1 MASEIVLPQWGME
14 MQDGT
19 IVRWLKQEG
28 DTVEEGE
35 PIVEVE
41 TAKLQTELESTAA
54 GVLTRIVAQEGE
66 IVPIRGV
73 LCVIDEPGEQAAS
86 PSAPAHVVGAA
97 TAPASASTSAVAQT
111 VSPERVEGRADRGAQ
126 VVPAARRLARERG
139 LDLGQVNGTGPNG
152 RILLADVEAALQAP
166 AASPV
171 SPDPAATHPEP
182 VEGRDRV
189 PVVPAAR
196 RLARENDV
204 DLATVNGSG
213 PQGRILIEDVEE
225 AIALRQ
231 DQGQQELMPAAPG
244 PPADGVVPLTGI
256 RGAVATRMLQS
267 IQTTAQVTLTTEAI
281 VTDAMQLRRGL
292 SRHHSEEAGGN
303 IGPLPVAVKA
313 AAEALRRHPR
323 MNAIETT
330 GVDGEAQ
337 VQMLPEVNIGLA
349 VALEEG
355 LVTPVIRSAD
365 GKSLAQLAAE
375 NRDLAARTREGRTR
389 PEEISGGTFT
399 ITNLGANEID
409 GFTPI
414 INPPQVG
421 ILGVGRVVE
430 KPVIV
435 NGEVAKGETMYLSLT
450 FDHRVID
457 GAPAAEFLQTVKS
470 LLEDPWWMV
479 G

>member
-28 DTVEEGE
+28 DTVAEGE

-41 TAKLQTELESTAA
+41 TAKLQTELESTAS
-54 GVLTRIVAQEGE
+54 GVLSRIVAQEGE

-73 LCVIDEPGEQAAS
+73 LCVIAEPGEELA
-86 PSAPAHVVGAA
+86 PSAAPV
-97 TAPASASTSAVAQT
+97 APASVASEPATRVAPASNGAG
-111 VSPERVEGRADRGAQ
+111 SPGVQ
-126 VVPAARRLARERG
+126 VVPAARRLARQRG
-139 LDLGQVNGTGPNG
+139 VDLAQVRGSGPSG
-152 RILLADVEAALQAP
+152 RVLLADVEAALQAP
-166 AASPV
+166 AA
-171 SPDPAATHPEP
+171 PAAASPQPAGE
-182 VEGRDRV
+182 RV

-204 DLATVNGSG
+204 DLATVTGSG
-213 PQGRILIEDVEE
+213 PQGRILIEDVEA
-225 AIALRQ
+225 AIAARSAP
-231 DQGQQELMPAAPG
+231 PAPE
-244 PPADGVVPLTGI
+244 PSADGVVPLTGI

-281 VTDAMQLRRGL
+281 VTEAMQLRRGL
-292 SRHHSEEAGGN
+292 SRHHAEEAGGS
-303 IGPLPVAVKA
+303 IGPLPVVVKA
-313 AAEALRRHPR
+313 TAEALKRHPR

-330 GVDGEAQ
+330 RADGTAQ
-337 VQMLPEVNIGLA
+337 VQMLSEINIGLA
-349 VALEEG
+349 VALDEG
-355 LVTPVIRSAD
+355 LVTPVIRGAD

-414 INPPQVG
+414 INPPQAG

-435 NGEVAKGETMYLSLT
+435 NGEIVKGETMYLSLT
-450 FDHRVID
+450 FDHRMID
-457 GAPAAEFLQTVKS
+457 GAPAAAFLQTVKS

>member
-54 GVLTRIVAQEGE
+54 GVLSRIVAQEGQ

-73 LCVIDEPGEQAAS
+73 LCVIAEPGEVLAQPA
-86 PSAPAHVVGAA
+86 APAALASATTGTAA
-97 TAPASASTSAVAQT
+97 QVAPASN
-111 VSPERVEGRADRGAQ
+111 GAGTTGVQ
-126 VVPAARRLARERG
+126 VVPAARRLARDRG
-139 LDLGQVNGTGPNG
+139 VDLSLVRGSGPNG
-152 RILLADVEAALQAP
+152 RIMLADVEAALQATAVAPLAGAP
-166 AASPV
+166 AA
-171 SPDPAATHPEP
+171 
-182 VEGRDRV
+182 EGRV

-196 RLARENDV
+196 RLARESGI
-204 DLATVNGSG
+204 DLAAVTGSG
-213 PQGRILIEDVEE
+213 PQGRILIEDVEA
-225 AIALRQ
+225 AIAAQ
-231 DQGQQELMPAAPG
+231 SAPQPAAAPAQS
-244 PPADGVVPLTGI
+244 ADGVVPLTGI

-267 IQTTAQVTLTTEAI
+267 MQTTAQVTLTTEAN
-281 VTDAMQLRRGL
+281 VTEAMQLRRGL
-292 SRHHSEEAGGN
+292 SRHRAEEAGGS
-303 IGPLPVAVKA
+303 IGPLPVVVKA
-313 AAEALRRHPR
+313 TAEALRRHPR

-330 GVDGEAQ
+330 SANGEAQ
-337 VQMLPEVNIGLA
+337 VQMLSEINIGLA
-349 VALEEG
+349 VALDEG
-355 LVTPVIRSAD
+355 LVTPVIRGAD
-365 GKSLAQLAAE
+365 AKSLAQLAAE

-389 PEEISGGTFT
+389 PEEITGGTFT

-430 KPVIV
+430 KPVV
-435 NGEVAKGETMYLSLT
+435 ANGEIAKGETMYLSLT

-457 GAPAAEFLQTVKS
+457 GAPAAEFLQTVKR

-479 G
+479 A

>member
-28 DTVEEGE
+28 DTVAEGE

-54 GVLTRIVAQEGE
+54 GVLSRIVAQEGQ

-73 LCVIDEPGEQAAS
+73 LCVIAEPGEVLETS
-86 PSAPAHVVGAA
+86 
-97 TAPASASTSAVAQT
+97 TAPAATPSSAATQT
-111 VSPERVEGRADRGAQ
+111 VSPESVDGRSDRGVQ
-126 VVPAARRLARERG
+126 VVPAARRLARDRG
-139 LDLGQVNGTGPNG
+139 LDLAQVAGSGPNG
-152 RILLADVEAALQAP
+152 RILVADVEAALQAP
-166 AASPV
+166 AAPHPV
-171 SPDPAATHPEP
+171 PATDGAA
-182 VEGRDRV
+182 RV

-196 RLARENDV
+196 RLARDNDI
-204 DLATVNGSG
+204 DLATVTGSG
-213 PQGRILIEDVEE
+213 PQGRILIEDVEA

-231 DQGQQELMPAAPG
+231 AQGDRTAPAPAAAAPS
-244 PPADGVVPLTGI
+244 ADGVVPLTGI

-267 IQTTAQVTLTTEAI
+267 IQTTAQVTLTTEAV
-281 VTDAMQLRRGL
+281 VTEAMQLRRGL
-292 SRHHSEEAGGN
+292 SRHHAEEAGGN
-303 IGPLPVAVKA
+303 IGPLPVVVKA
-313 AAEALRRHPR
+313 TAEALKRHPR

-330 GVDGEAQ
+330 GADGTAQ
-337 VQMLPEVNIGLA
+337 VQMLSEINIGLA

-355 LVTPVIRSAD
+355 LVTPVIRGAD
-365 GKSLAQLAAE
+365 GKSVAQLAAE

-399 ITNLGANEID
+399 ITNLGANDID

-435 NGEVAKGETMYLSLT
+435 NGEVAKGETMFLSLT

-457 GAPAAEFLQTVKS
+457 GAPAAEFLQTVKR

>member
-28 DTVEEGE
+28 DTVAEGE

-41 TAKLQTELESTAA
+41 TAKLQTELESTAS
-54 GVLTRIVAQEGE
+54 GVLSRIVAQEGE

-73 LCVIDEPGEQAAS
+73 LCVIAEPGEELAPSAAPAAPAGAS
-86 PSAPAHVVGAA
+86 PGPATRA
-97 TAPASASTSAVAQT
+97 APASN
-111 VSPERVEGRADRGAQ
+111 GAGAPGVQ

-139 LDLGQVNGTGPNG
+139 VDLAQVRGSGPNG
-152 RILLADVEAALQAP
+152 RILLADIEDALQASAQP
-166 AASPV
+166 SV
-171 SPDPAATHPEP
+171 SPEP
-182 VEGRDRV
+182 VEGRERV

-204 DLATVNGSG
+204 DLATVVGSG
-213 PQGRILIEDVEE
+213 PQGRILIEDVEA
-225 AIALRQ
+225 AIAARSA
-231 DQGQQELMPAAPG
+231 PAPG
-244 PPADGVVPLTGI
+244 SASEPATTDGVVPLTGI

-281 VTDAMQLRRGL
+281 VTEAMQLRRGL
-292 SRHHSEEAGGN
+292 SRHHTEEAGGN
-303 IGPLPVAVKA
+303 IGPLPVVIKA
-313 AAEALRRHPR
+313 TAEALKRHPR
-323 MNAIETT
+323 MNAIETA
-330 GVDGEAQ
+330 GADGTAQ
-337 VQMLPEVNIGLA
+337 VQMLSEINIGLA
-349 VALEEG
+349 VALDEG
-355 LVTPVIRSAD
+355 LVTPVIREAD

-399 ITNLGANEID
+399 ITNLGANDVD

-430 KPVIV
+430 KPVIA
-435 NGEVAKGETMYLSLT
+435 NGEIVKGETMYLSLT

-457 GAPAAEFLQTVKS
+457 GAPAAAFLQTVKN

-479 G
+479 A

>member
-28 DTVEEGE
+28 DTVAEGE

-41 TAKLQTELESTAA
+41 TAKLQTELESTAS
-54 GVLTRIVAQEGE
+54 GILSRIVAQEGQ

-73 LCVIDEPGEQAAS
+73 LCVIAEPGEVLET
-86 PSAPAHVVGAA
+86 PSAPAAAASSPPTERAVSTDGADGDR
-97 TAPASASTSAVAQT
+97 
-111 VSPERVEGRADRGAQ
+111 VSVQ

-139 LDLGQVNGTGPNG
+139 VDLAGVPGSGPNG
-152 RILLADVEAALQAP
+152 RILLADVEAALNAP
-166 AASPV
+166 AAPAPESP
-171 SPDPAATHPEP
+171 PAARE
-182 VEGRDRV
+182 RV

-196 RLARENDV
+196 RLARDNGI
-204 DLATVNGSG
+204 DLATVAGSG
-213 PQGRILIEDVEE
+213 PQGRILIEDVEA
-225 AIALRQ
+225 AIAATTAPA
-231 DQGQQELMPAAPG
+231 PAATPE
-244 PPADGVVPLTGI
+244 PAADGVVPLTGI

-267 IQTTAQVTLTTEAI
+267 IQSTAQVTLTTEVI
-281 VTDAMQLRRGL
+281 VTEAMQLRRGL
-292 SRHHSEEAGGN
+292 SRHHAEEAGGS
-303 IGPLPVAVKA
+303 IGPLPVVVKA
-313 AAEALRRHPR
+313 VAEALKRHPR

-330 GVDGEAQ
+330 GADGVQQAQ
-337 VQMLPEVNIGLA
+337 LLAEINIGLA

-355 LVTPVIRSAD
+355 LVTPVIRNAD

-389 PEEISGGTFT
+389 PEEISGGSFT

-430 KPVIV
+430 KPVIA
-435 NGEVAKGETMYLSLT
+435 NGEIAKGETMYLSLT

-457 GAPAAEFLQTVKS
+457 GAPAAEFLQTVKR

-479 G
+479 A

>member
-28 DTVEEGE
+28 DTVAEGE

-41 TAKLQTELESTAA
+41 TAKLQTELESTAS
-54 GVLTRIVAQEGE
+54 GVLSRIVAQEGE

-73 LCVIDEPGEQAAS
+73 LCVIAEPGEEVA
-86 PSAPAHVVGAA
+86 PSAAPA
-97 TAPASASTSAVAQT
+97 APASASSAPTTTQAA
-111 VSPERVEGRADRGAQ
+111 PAANGAGNGRLSVQ
-126 VVPAARRLARERG
+126 VVPAARRLARDNNV
-139 LDLGQVNGTGPNG
+139 DLAAVTGSGPNG

-166 AASPV
+166 APSV
-171 SPDPAATHPEP
+171 SPEP
-182 VEGRDRV
+182 VEGRERV

-196 RLARENDV
+196 RLARENDI
-204 DLATVNGSG
+204 DLAAVTGSG
-213 PQGRILIEDVEE
+213 PQGRILIEDVEA
-225 AIALRQ
+225 AIAARSA
-231 DQGQQELMPAAPG
+231 PAVAPE
-244 PPADGVVPLTGI
+244 PVADGVVPLTGI

-267 IQTTAQVTLTTEAI
+267 IQSTAQVTLTTEAI

-292 SRHHSEEAGGN
+292 SRHHAEEAGGN
-303 IGPLPVAVKA
+303 IGPLPVVVKA
-313 AAEALRRHPR
+313 VAEALKRHPR

-330 GVDGEAQ
+330 GADGTAQ
-337 VQMLPEVNIGLA
+337 VQMLTEINIGLA
-349 VALEEG
+349 VALDEG
-355 LVTPVIRSAD
+355 LVTPVIRNAD

-399 ITNLGANEID
+399 ITNLGANDID

-421 ILGVGRVVE
+421 ILGVGRVAE
-430 KPVIV
+430 KPVIA
-435 NGEVAKGETMYLSLT
+435 NGEIAKGETMYLSLT

-457 GAPAAEFLQTVKS
+457 GAPAAAFLQTVKG

>member
-28 DTVEEGE
+28 DTVAEGE

-41 TAKLQTELESTAA
+41 TAKLQTELESTAS
-54 GVLTRIVAQEGE
+54 GVLSRIVAQEGE

-73 LCVIDEPGEQAAS
+73 LCVIAEPGEEVAAS
-86 PSAPAHVVGAA
+86 AAPAAQASAAPAPATQSAPATNGAG
-97 TAPASASTSAVAQT
+97 APGV
-111 VSPERVEGRADRGAQ
+111 Q
-126 VVPAARRLARERG
+126 VVPAARRLARDRG
-139 LDLGQVNGTGPNG
+139 LDLAQVRGSGPNG
-152 RILLADVEAALQAP
+152 RILLADVEAALNAP
-166 AASPV
+166 AA
-171 SPDPAATHPEP
+171 PASDGAGEP
-182 VEGRDRV
+182 AGRV

-196 RLARENDV
+196 RLARENDI
-204 DLATVNGSG
+204 DLATISGSG
-213 PQGRILIEDVEE
+213 PQGRILIEDVEA
-225 AIALRQ
+225 AIAARSA
-231 DQGQQELMPAAPG
+231 PAPVASPE
-244 PPADGVVPLTGI
+244 PATDGVVPFTGI

-281 VTDAMQLRRGL
+281 VTEAMQLRRGL
-292 SRHHSEEAGGN
+292 SRHHAEAAGGN
-303 IGPLPVAVKA
+303 IGPLPVVVKA
-313 AAEALRRHPR
+313 TAEALRRHPR

-330 GVDGEAQ
+330 GADGTAQ
-337 VQMLPEVNIGLA
+337 VQMLSEINIGLA
-349 VALEEG
+349 VALDEG
-355 LVTPVIRSAD
+355 LVTPVIRGAD

-430 KPVIV
+430 KPIV
-435 NGEVAKGETMYLSLT
+435 ANGEIVKGETMFLSLT
-450 FDHRVID
+450 FDHRAID
-457 GAPAAEFLQTVKS
+457 GAPAAAFLQTIKG

>member
-28 DTVEEGE
+28 DTVAEGE

-41 TAKLQTELESTAA
+41 TAKLQTELESTAS
-54 GVLTRIVAQEGE
+54 GVLSRIVAQEGE

-73 LCVIDEPGEQAAS
+73 LCVIAEPGEELA
-86 PSAPAHVVGAA
+86 PSAAPA
-97 TAPASASTSAVAQT
+97 APASASPEPATQVAPASNG
-111 VSPERVEGRADRGAQ
+111 VGAPGVQ

-139 LDLGQVNGTGPNG
+139 VDLAQVRGSGPNG
-152 RILLADVEAALQAP
+152 RILLADVESALQAP
-166 AASPV
+166 AE
-171 SPDPAATHPEP
+171 PA
-182 VEGRDRV
+182 GRV

-196 RLARENDV
+196 RLARENDI
-204 DLATVNGSG
+204 DLSTVTGSG
-213 PQGRILIEDVEE
+213 PQGRILIEDVEA
-225 AIALRQ
+225 AIAARYAP
-231 DQGQQELMPAAPG
+231 PAPE
-244 PPADGVVPLTGI
+244 PSADGVVPLTGI
-256 RGAVATRMLQS
+256 RGAVAARMLQS
-267 IQTTAQVTLTTEAI
+267 IQTMAQVTLTTEAI
-281 VTDAMQLRRGL
+281 VTEAMQLRRGL
-292 SRHHSEEAGGN
+292 SRHHAEEAGGS
-303 IGPLPVAVKA
+303 IGPLPVVVKA
-313 AAEALRRHPR
+313 TAEALKRHPR

-330 GVDGEAQ
+330 SADGTAQ
-337 VQMLPEVNIGLA
+337 AQMLPEINIGLA
-349 VALEEG
+349 VALDEG
-355 LVTPVIRSAD
+355 LVTPVIRGAD

-414 INPPQVG
+414 INPPQAG

-430 KPVIV
+430 KPVIA
-435 NGEVAKGETMYLSLT
+435 NGEIAKGETMYLSLT

-457 GAPAAEFLQTVKS
+457 GAPAAAFLQTVKS

>member
-28 DTVEEGE
+28 DTVAEGE

-41 TAKLQTELESTAA
+41 TAKLQTELESTAS
-54 GVLTRIVAQEGE
+54 GVLSRIVAQEGQ

-73 LCVIDEPGEQAAS
+73 LCVIAEPGEEVAQSAAPAAS
-86 PSAPAHVVGAA
+86 PVT
-97 TAPASASTSAVAQT
+97 TAVSQT
-111 VSPERVEGRADRGAQ
+111 FSLEPVEGRADRGVQ

-139 LDLGQVNGTGPNG
+139 VDLASVRGSGPNG
-152 RILLADVEAALQAP
+152 RILLADVEVALQAP
-166 AASPV
+166 AAPV
-171 SPDPAATHPEP
+171 PPADGA
-182 VEGRDRV
+182 GRV

-196 RLARENDV
+196 RLARENSI
-204 DLATVNGSG
+204 DLATVTGSG
-213 PQGRILIEDVEE
+213 PQGRILIEDVEA
-225 AIALRQ
+225 AILRLAQ
-231 DQGQQELMPAAPG
+231 DERPDGAVAAAAPAV
-244 PPADGVVPLTGI
+244 PEASADGVVPLTGI

-281 VTDAMQLRRGL
+281 VTEAMQLRRGL
-292 SRHHSEEAGGN
+292 SRHHAEEAGGN
-303 IGPLPVAVKA
+303 IGPLPVVIKA
-313 AAEALRRHPR
+313 TAEALRRHPR

-330 GVDGEAQ
+330 GADGAQQ
-337 VQMLPEVNIGLA
+337 VQMLSEINIGLA

-365 GKSLAQLAAE
+365 SKTLAQLASE

-399 ITNLGANEID
+399 ITNLGASEID

-430 KPVIV
+430 KPVII
-435 NGEVAKGETMYLSLT
+435 NGEIAKGETMYLSLT

-457 GAPAAEFLQTVKS
+457 GAPAAEFLQTVKR

>member
-28 DTVEEGE
+28 DTIEEGE

-41 TAKLQTELESTAA
+41 TAKLQTELESTAS
-54 GVLTRIVAQEGE
+54 GILSRIVAQEGE

-73 LCVIDEPGEQAAS
+73 LCVIAEPGEEIAAAA
-86 PSAPAHVVGAA
+86 APAPAPAA
-97 TAPASASTSAVAQT
+97 IAPATTATQAAPASN
-111 VSPERVEGRADRGAQ
+111 GAGAGVQ
-126 VVPAARRLARERG
+126 VVPAARRLAREQGVDLSAVRG
-139 LDLGQVNGTGPNG
+139 SGPGG
-152 RILLADVEAALQAP
+152 RILLTDVETALRAP
-166 AASPV
+166 AA
-171 SPDPAATHPEP
+171 PATTADAA
-182 VEGRDRV
+182 GRV

-196 RLARENDV
+196 RLARDNGI

-213 PQGRILIEDVEE
+213 PQGRILIEDVEA
-225 AIALRQ
+225 AIAARSAPA
-231 DQGQQELMPAAPG
+231 PAAASPE
-244 PPADGVVPLTGI
+244 PSADGVVPLTGI

-281 VTDAMQLRRGL
+281 VTEAMQLRRGL
-292 SRHHSEEAGGN
+292 SRHHSDEAGGS
-303 IGPLPVAVKA
+303 IGPLPVVVKA
-313 AAEALRRHPR
+313 TAEALKRHPR

-330 GVDGEAQ
+330 SADGGQQ
-337 VQMLPEVNIGLA
+337 VQMLAEINIGLA

-355 LVTPVIRSAD
+355 LVTPVIRGAD

-399 ITNLGANEID
+399 ITNLGANDID

-430 KPVIV
+430 KPVIT

-450 FDHRVID
+450 FDHRAID
-457 GAPAAEFLQTVKS
+457 GAPAAEFLQTVKG

>member
-28 DTVEEGE
+28 DTVAEGE

-41 TAKLQTELESTAA
+41 TAKLQTELESTAS
-54 GVLTRIVAQEGE
+54 GVLSRIVAQEGE

-73 LCVIDEPGEQAAS
+73 LCVIAEPGEEIAPSAAPAAAS
-86 PSAPAHVVGAA
+86 ASPTPATQA
-97 TAPASASTSAVAQT
+97 APASN
-111 VSPERVEGRADRGAQ
+111 GAGAPGVQ

-139 LDLGQVNGTGPNG
+139 VDLAQVRGSGPNG
-152 RILLADVEAALQAP
+152 RIVLADVEAALQAP
-166 AASPV
+166 AA
-171 SPDPAATHPEP
+171 PAAASPQSAGE
-182 VEGRDRV
+182 RV

-196 RLARENDV
+196 RLARENDI
-204 DLATVNGSG
+204 DLATVTGSG
-213 PQGRILIEDVEE
+213 PQGRILIEDVEA
-225 AIALRQ
+225 AIAARSA
-231 DQGQQELMPAAPG
+231 PAAAASPEPTAG
-244 PPADGVVPLTGI
+244 GVVPLTGI

-267 IQTTAQVTLTTEAI
+267 TQTTAQVTLTTEAI
-281 VTDAMQLRRGL
+281 VTEATQLRRGL
-292 SRHHSEEAGGN
+292 SRHHAEEAGGN
-303 IGPLPVAVKA
+303 IGPLPVVVKA
-313 AAEALRRHPR
+313 TAEALRRHPR

-330 GVDGEAQ
+330 SADGQAQ
-337 VQMLPEVNIGLA
+337 VQMLSEINIGLA
-349 VALEEG
+349 VALDEG
-355 LVTPVIRSAD
+355 LVTPVIRGAD

-389 PEEISGGTFT
+389 PEEITGGTFT
-399 ITNLGANEID
+399 ITNLGANDID

-430 KPVIV
+430 KPVIA
-435 NGEVAKGETMYLSLT
+435 NGEIAKGETMFLSLT

-457 GAPAAEFLQTVKS
+457 GAPAAEFLQTVKR

>member
-28 DTVEEGE
+28 DTVAEGE

-41 TAKLQTELESTAA
+41 TAKLQTELESTAS
-54 GVLTRIVAQEGE
+54 GVLSRIVAQEGE

-73 LCVIDEPGEQAAS
+73 LCVIAEPGEEIAAPAAPRAQASA
-86 PSAPAHVVGAA
+86 PSAPATQAA
-97 TAPASASTSAVAQT
+97 TAAN
-111 VSPERVEGRADRGAQ
+111 GAGAPGVQ

-139 LDLGQVNGTGPNG
+139 VDLASVRGTGPNG
-152 RILLADVEAALQAP
+152 RILVVDVESALQAP
-166 AASPV
+166 STPSAS
-171 SPDPAATHPEP
+171 PEP

-196 RLARENDV
+196 RLARESNV
-204 DLATVNGSG
+204 DLATVTGSG
-213 PQGRILIEDVEE
+213 PQGRILIEDVEA
-225 AIALRQ
+225 AILRQ
-231 DQGQQELMPAAPG
+231 SQGEGADAPSAAPQ
-244 PPADGVVPLTGI
+244 PSSDGVVPLTGI

-267 IQTTAQVTLTTEAI
+267 IQSTAQVTLTTEAI
-281 VTDAMQLRRGL
+281 VTEAMQLRRGL
-292 SRHHSEEAGGN
+292 SRHHAEAAGGN
-303 IGPLPVAVKA
+303 IGPLPVVVKA
-313 AAEALRRHPR
+313 TAEALKRHPR

-330 GVDGEAQ
+330 SADGTAQ
-337 VQMLPEVNIGLA
+337 VQMLAEINIGLA

-355 LVTPVIRSAD
+355 LVTPVIRGAD
-365 GKSLAQLAAE
+365 SKSLAQLAAE

-399 ITNLGANEID
+399 ITNLGANDVD

-430 KPVIV
+430 KPLIID
-435 NGEVAKGETMYLSLT
+435 GEITKGETMYLSLT

-457 GAPAAEFLQTVKS
+457 GAPAAEFLQTVKR

>member
-28 DTVEEGE
+28 DSVAEGE

-41 TAKLQTELESTAA
+41 TAKLQTELESTAS
-54 GVLTRIVAQEGE
+54 GILSRIVAQEGE

-73 LCVIDEPGEQAAS
+73 LCVIAEPGEELA
-86 PSAPAHVVGAA
+86 PSAAPA
-97 TAPASASTSAVAQT
+97 APTASASPGPATQVAPI
-111 VSPERVEGRADRGAQ
+111 SNGAGAPGVQ

-139 LDLGQVNGTGPNG
+139 VDLGQVRGSGPNG
-152 RILLADVEAALQAP
+152 RILLADVEAAVQAP
-166 AASPV
+166 AAS
-171 SPDPAATHPEP
+171 SASPEP
-182 VEGRDRV
+182 VEGRERV

-204 DLATVNGSG
+204 DLATVVGSG
-213 PQGRILIEDVEE
+213 PRGRILIEDVEA

-231 DQGQQELMPAAPG
+231 AQGEVGVGVAAAAAPEPSAG
-244 PPADGVVPLTGI
+244 GIVPLTGI

-267 IQTTAQVTLTTEAI
+267 IQSTAQVTLTTEAI
-281 VTDAMQLRRGL
+281 VTEAMQLRRGL
-292 SRHHSEEAGGN
+292 SRHHAEEAGGN
-303 IGPLPVAVKA
+303 IGPLPVVVKA
-313 AAEALRRHPR
+313 TAEALRRHPR

-330 GVDGEAQ
+330 AADGQAQ
-337 VQMLPEVNIGLA
+337 VQMLSEINIGLA
-349 VALEEG
+349 VALDEG
-355 LVTPVIRSAD
+355 LVTPVIRGAD

-430 KPVIV
+430 KPVIA
-435 NGEVAKGETMYLSLT
+435 NGEIAKGETMYLSLT
-450 FDHRVID
+450 FDHRMID
-457 GAPAAEFLQTVKS
+457 GAPAAEFLQTVKG

>member
-28 DTVEEGE
+28 DTVAEGE

-41 TAKLQTELESTAA
+41 TAKLQTELESTAS
-54 GVLTRIVAQEGE
+54 GILSRIVAQEGE

-73 LCVIDEPGEQAAS
+73 LCVIAEPGEELAPSAAPAAQASAS
-86 PSAPAHVVGAA
+86 SEPATQSAPASNGAG
-97 TAPASASTSAVAQT
+97 ASGV
-111 VSPERVEGRADRGAQ
+111 Q

-139 LDLGQVNGTGPNG
+139 VDLAQVRGSGPNG

-166 AASPV
+166 PAHAA
-171 SPDPAATHPEP
+171 DGAGEAA
-182 VEGRDRV
+182 GRV

-196 RLARENDV
+196 RLARENNI
-204 DLATVNGSG
+204 DLATVTGSG
-213 PQGRILIEDVEE
+213 PQGRILIEDVEA
-225 AIALRQ
+225 AIAARSAPSAAAAPA
-231 DQGQQELMPAAPG
+231 PAA
-244 PPADGVVPLTGI
+244 DSVVPLTGI

-281 VTDAMQLRRGL
+281 VTEAMQLRRGL
-292 SRHHSEEAGGN
+292 SRHHAEEAGGN
-303 IGPLPVAVKA
+303 IGPLPVLVKA
-313 AAEALRRHPR
+313 TAEALRRHPR

-330 GVDGEAQ
+330 SADGQAQ
-337 VQMLPEVNIGLA
+337 VQTLSEINIGLA
-349 VALEEG
+349 VALDEG
-355 LVTPVIRSAD
+355 LVTPVIRGAD

-389 PEEISGGTFT
+389 PEEITGGTFT
-399 ITNLGANEID
+399 ITNLGANDID

-430 KPVIV
+430 KPVIA
-435 NGEVAKGETMYLSLT
+435 NGEIAKGETMYLSLT

-457 GAPAAEFLQTVKS
+457 GAPAAEFLQTVKR

>member
-35 PIVEVE
+35 ALVEVE
-41 TAKLQTELESTAA
+41 TAKLQTELESTAS
-54 GVLTRIVAQEGE
+54 GVLSRIVAQEGE

-73 LCVIDEPGEQAAS
+73 LCVIAEPGEEIAPAPAPAAAS
-86 PSAPAHVVGAA
+86 TT
-97 TAPASASTSAVAQT
+97 TAPAMQAAPTNGASAT
-111 VSPERVEGRADRGAQ
+111 VGVQ
-126 VVPAARRLARERG
+126 VVPAARRLARERAV
-139 LDLGQVNGTGPNG
+139 DLAQVRGSGPSG
-152 RILLADVEAALQAP
+152 RILLADVEAVLRAP
-166 AASPV
+166 AA
-171 SPDPAATHPEP
+171 PATDGA
-182 VEGRDRV
+182 GRV

-196 RLARENDV
+196 RLARDNGI
-204 DLATVNGSG
+204 DLATVSGSG
-213 PQGRILIEDVEE
+213 PQGRILIEDVEA
-225 AIALRQ
+225 AIASRSA
-231 DQGQQELMPAAPG
+231 PA
-244 PPADGVVPLTGI
+244 PASAVEPTTNGVVPLTGI

-267 IQTTAQVTLTTEAI
+267 IQSTAQVTLTTEAI
-281 VTDAMQLRRGL
+281 VTEAMQLRRGL
-292 SRHHSEEAGGN
+292 SRHHADEAGGN
-303 IGPLPVAVKA
+303 IGPLPVVVKA
-313 AAEALRRHPR
+313 TAEALKRHPR

-330 GVDGEAQ
+330 SADGDAQ
-337 VQMLPEVNIGLA
+337 VQMLSEINIGLA

-355 LVTPVIRSAD
+355 LVTPVIRGAD

-375 NRDLAARTREGRTR
+375 NRDLASRTREGRTR
-389 PEEISGGTFT
+389 PEEITGGTFT

-421 ILGVGRVVE
+421 ILGMGRVVE
-430 KPVIV
+430 KPVIA
-435 NGEVAKGETMYLSLT
+435 NGEIVKGEVMYLSLT

-457 GAPAAEFLQTVKS
+457 GAPAAAFLQTVKG

>member
-28 DTVEEGE
+28 DTVAEGE

-41 TAKLQTELESTAA
+41 TAKLQTELESTAS
-54 GVLTRIVAQEGE
+54 GVLSRIVAQEGE

-73 LCVIDEPGEQAAS
+73 LCVIAEPGEEIAPSAAPAAAASASPAPATQAAS
-86 PSAPAHVVGAA
+86 ASNGAGAPGV
-97 TAPASASTSAVAQT
+97 
-111 VSPERVEGRADRGAQ
+111 Q

-139 LDLGQVNGTGPNG
+139 VDLAQVRGSGPNG
-152 RILLADVEAALQAP
+152 RIVLADVEAALQAP
-166 AASPV
+166 AAPAAV
-171 SPDPAATHPEP
+171 SPQSAGE
-182 VEGRDRV
+182 RV

-196 RLARENDV
+196 RLARENDI
-204 DLATVNGSG
+204 DLATVAGSG
-213 PQGRILIEDVEE
+213 PQGRILIEDVEA
-225 AIALRQ
+225 AIAARSA
-231 DQGQQELMPAAPG
+231 PAAAASPEPTAG
-244 PPADGVVPLTGI
+244 GVVPLTGI

-281 VTDAMQLRRGL
+281 VTEATQLRRGL
-292 SRHHSEEAGGN
+292 SRHQAEEAGGN
-303 IGPLPVAVKA
+303 IGPLPVVVKA
-313 AAEALRRHPR
+313 TAEALRRHPR

-330 GVDGEAQ
+330 SADGQAQ
-337 VQMLPEVNIGLA
+337 VQMLSEINIGLA
-349 VALEEG
+349 VALDEG
-355 LVTPVIRSAD
+355 LVTPVIRGAD

-389 PEEISGGTFT
+389 PEEITGGTFT
-399 ITNLGANEID
+399 ITNLGANDID

-414 INPPQVG
+414 VNPPQVG

-430 KPVIV
+430 KPVIA
-435 NGEVAKGETMYLSLT
+435 NGEIAKGETMFLSLT

-457 GAPAAEFLQTVKS
+457 GAPAAEFLQTVKR

>member
-28 DTVEEGE
+28 DTVAEGE

-41 TAKLQTELESTAA
+41 TAKLQTELESTAS
-54 GVLTRIVAQEGE
+54 GVLSRIVAQEGE

-73 LCVIDEPGEQAAS
+73 LCVIAEPGEELT
-86 PSAPAHVVGAA
+86 PSAAPAAVASVASEPA
-97 TAPASASTSAVAQT
+97 TQVAPASN
-111 VSPERVEGRADRGAQ
+111 GAGAPGVQ

-139 LDLGQVNGTGPNG
+139 VDLAQVRGSGPNG

-166 AASPV
+166 AQPSV
-171 SPDPAATHPEP
+171 SPEP
-182 VEGRDRV
+182 VEGRERV

-196 RLARENDV
+196 RLARENNI
-204 DLATVNGSG
+204 DLATVTGSG
-213 PQGRILIEDVEE
+213 PQGRILIEDVEA
-225 AIALRQ
+225 AIAARSA
-231 DQGQQELMPAAPG
+231 PAATAAPE
-244 PPADGVVPLTGI
+244 PVVDGVVPLTGI

-281 VTDAMQLRRGL
+281 VTEAMQLRRGL
-292 SRHHSEEAGGN
+292 SRHHAEDAGGN
-303 IGPLPVAVKA
+303 IGPLPVVVKA
-313 AAEALRRHPR
+313 TAEALKRHPR
-323 MNAIETT
+323 MNAIETISA
-330 GVDGEAQ
+330 DGQAQ
-337 VQMLPEVNIGLA
+337 VQMLPEINIGLA
-349 VALEEG
+349 VALDEG
-355 LVTPVIRSAD
+355 LVTPVIRGAD

-389 PEEISGGTFT
+389 PEEITGGTFT

-414 INPPQVG
+414 INPPQAG

-430 KPVIV
+430 KPVIA
-435 NGEVAKGETMYLSLT
+435 NGEIAKGETMYLSLT

-457 GAPAAEFLQTVKS
+457 GAPAAAFLQTVKN

>member
-28 DTVEEGE
+28 DTVAEGE

-41 TAKLQTELESTAA
+41 TAKLQTELESTAS
-54 GVLTRIVAQEGE
+54 GVLSRIVAQEGQ

-73 LCVIDEPGEQAAS
+73 LCVIAEPGEEVAQSLAPAAS
-86 PSAPAHVVGAA
+86 PV
-97 TAPASASTSAVAQT
+97 TADVSQT
-111 VSPERVEGRADRGAQ
+111 ANPEPVEGRADRGVQ
-126 VVPAARRLARERG
+126 VVPAARRLARERSV
-139 LDLGQVNGTGPNG
+139 DLASLQGTGPNG
-152 RILLADVEAALQAP
+152 RILLADVEAALQTPPAAAP
-166 AASPV
+166 AA
-171 SPDPAATHPEP
+171 DGA
-182 VEGRDRV
+182 GRV

-196 RLARENDV
+196 RLARENDI

-213 PQGRILIEDVEE
+213 PQGRILIEDVEA
-225 AIALRQ
+225 AILRQ
-231 DQGQQELMPAAPG
+231 AQDERPDGAVAAAAHAAPE
-244 PPADGVVPLTGI
+244 PSADGVVPLTGI

-267 IQTTAQVTLTTEAI
+267 IQTTAQVTLTTEAL
-281 VTDAMQLRRGL
+281 VTEAMQLRRGL
-292 SRHHSEEAGGN
+292 SRHHSEEAGGS
-303 IGPLPVAVKA
+303 IGPLPVVVKA
-313 AAEALRRHPR
+313 TAEALRRHPR

-330 GVDGEAQ
+330 GAEGVGQ
-337 VQMLPEVNIGLA
+337 VQILSEINIGLA

-355 LVTPVIRSAD
+355 LVTPVIRGAD
-365 GKSLAQLAAE
+365 SKSLAQLASE

-430 KPVIV
+430 KPVIA
-435 NGEVAKGETMYLSLT
+435 NGEIAKGETMYLSLT

-457 GAPAAEFLQTVKS
+457 GAPAAEFLQTVKR

>member
-28 DTVEEGE
+28 DTVAEGE

-41 TAKLQTELESTAA
+41 TAKLQTELESTAS
-54 GVLTRIVAQEGE
+54 GILSRIVAQEGE

-73 LCVIDEPGEQAAS
+73 LCVIAEPGEELA
-86 PSAPAHVVGAA
+86 PSAA
-97 TAPASASTSAVAQT
+97 TAAPDSASPGPATQAAPASNGAGVAG
-111 VSPERVEGRADRGAQ
+111 VQ

-139 LDLGQVNGTGPNG
+139 LNLAQVRGSGPNG
-152 RILLADVEAALQAP
+152 RILLVDVEVALQAP
-166 AASPV
+166 AAPSV
-171 SPDPAATHPEP
+171 SPERPPTHPEP
-182 VEGRDRV
+182 VEGRERV

-196 RLARENDV
+196 RLARENDI
-204 DLATVNGSG
+204 DLSTVTGSG
-213 PQGRILIEDVEE
+213 PQGRILIEDVEA
-225 AIALRQ
+225 AIAARSA
-231 DQGQQELMPAAPG
+231 PAAPE
-244 PPADGVVPLTGI
+244 PSADSVVPLTGI

-281 VTDAMQLRRGL
+281 VTEAMQLRRGL
-292 SRHHSEEAGGN
+292 SRHHAEEAGGG
-303 IGPLPVAVKA
+303 IGPLPVVVKA
-313 AAEALRRHPR
+313 TAEGLKRHPR
-323 MNAIETT
+323 MNAIETAT
-330 GVDGEAQ
+330 AEGGAQ
-337 VQMLPEVNIGLA
+337 VQMLSEINIGLA
-349 VALEEG
+349 VALDEG
-355 LVTPVIRSAD
+355 LVTPVIRGAD

-389 PEEISGGTFT
+389 PEEITGGTFT

-430 KPVIV
+430 KPVIA
-435 NGEVAKGETMYLSLT
+435 NGEIAKGETMYLSLT

-457 GAPAAEFLQTVKS
+457 GAPAAAFLQTVKN

-479 G
+479 A

>member
-28 DTVEEGE
+28 DTVAEGE

-41 TAKLQTELESTAA
+41 TAKLQTELESTAS
-54 GVLTRIVAQEGE
+54 GILSRIVAQEGE

-73 LCVIDEPGEQAAS
+73 LCVIAEPGEELTPCAA
-86 PSAPAHVVGAA
+86 PV
-97 TAPASASTSAVAQT
+97 APASVASEPATRVAPASNGAG
-111 VSPERVEGRADRGAQ
+111 SPGVQ
-126 VVPAARRLARERG
+126 VVPAARRLARQRG
-139 LDLGQVNGTGPNG
+139 VDLAQVRGSGPSG
-152 RILLADVEAALQAP
+152 RVLLADVEAALQAP
-166 AASPV
+166 AASAPTG
-171 SPDPAATHPEP
+171 D
-182 VEGRDRV
+182 GRV

-196 RLARENDV
+196 RLARENNI
-204 DLATVNGSG
+204 DLAQVAGSG
-213 PQGRILIEDVEE
+213 PQGRILIEDVEA
-225 AIALRQ
+225 AIAARSAAAA
-231 DQGQQELMPAAPG
+231 AAPE
-244 PPADGVVPLTGI
+244 PSADGVVPLTGI
-256 RGAVATRMLQS
+256 RGAVAARMLQS
-267 IQTTAQVTLTTEAI
+267 IQTTAQVTLTTEVI
-281 VTDAMQLRRGL
+281 VTEAMQLRRGL
-292 SRHHSEEAGGN
+292 SRHHAEEAGGG
-303 IGPLPVAVKA
+303 IGPLPLVVKA
-313 AAEALRRHPR
+313 TAEALKRHPR
-323 MNAIETT
+323 MNAIETAT
-330 GVDGEAQ
+330 ADVGTQ
-337 VQMLPEVNIGLA
+337 VQMLSEINIGLA
-349 VALEEG
+349 VALDEG
-355 LVTPVIRSAD
+355 LVTPVIRGAD

-389 PEEISGGTFT
+389 PEEITGGTFT

-430 KPVIV
+430 KPVIA
-435 NGEVAKGETMYLSLT
+435 NGEIAKGETMYLSLT

-457 GAPAAEFLQTVKS
+457 GAPAAAFLQTVKS

>member
-28 DTVEEGE
+28 DTVAEGE

-41 TAKLQTELESTAA
+41 TAKLQTELESTAS
-54 GVLTRIVAQEGE
+54 GVLTRIVAQEGA

-73 LCVIDEPGEQAAS
+73 LCVIAEPGEEIA
-86 PSAPAHVVGAA
+86 PPPAPA
-97 TAPASASTSAVAQT
+97 APASASTEPATQSAPA
-111 VSPERVEGRADRGAQ
+111 SNGAGAPGVQ

-139 LDLGQVNGTGPNG
+139 VDLGQVRGSGPNG

-166 AASPV
+166 AAPSV
-171 SPDPAATHPEP
+171 SPERPPTHPEP
-182 VEGRDRV
+182 VEGRERV

-196 RLARENDV
+196 RLARDNNI
-204 DLATVNGSG
+204 DLATVAGSG
-213 PQGRILIEDVEE
+213 PQGRILIEDVEA

-231 DQGQQELMPAAPG
+231 AQGEDGVGLAAPE
-244 PPADGVVPLTGI
+244 PSADGVVPLTGI

-267 IQTTAQVTLTTEAI
+267 IQTTAQVTLTTEAV
-281 VTDAMQLRRGL
+281 VTEAMQLRRGL
-292 SRHHSEEAGGN
+292 SRHHAEEAGGN
-303 IGPLPVAVKA
+303 IGPLPVVVKA
-313 AAEALRRHPR
+313 TAEALRRHPR
-323 MNAIETT
+323 MNAIETA
-330 GVDGEAQ
+330 GADGTAQ
-337 VQMLPEVNIGLA
+337 VQMLSEINIGLA
-349 VALEEG
+349 VALDEG
-355 LVTPVIRSAD
+355 LVTPVIRGAD
-365 GKSLAQLAAE
+365 DKSLAQLAAE

-389 PEEISGGTFT
+389 PEEITGGTFT

-421 ILGVGRVVE
+421 ILGVGRVME

-435 NGEVAKGETMYLSLT
+435 NGEIAKGETMYLSLT

-457 GAPAAEFLQTVKS
+457 GAPAAAFLQTVKN

-479 G
+479 A

>member
-28 DTVEEGE
+28 DTIEEGE

-41 TAKLQTELESTAA
+41 TAKLQTELESTAS
-54 GVLTRIVAQEGE
+54 GILSRIVAQEGE

-73 LCVIDEPGEQAAS
+73 LCVIAEPGEEIAAAA
-86 PSAPAHVVGAA
+86 APAPASAA
-97 TAPASASTSAVAQT
+97 TAPATTTTQAAPASN
-111 VSPERVEGRADRGAQ
+111 GAGAGVQ

-139 LDLGQVNGTGPNG
+139 VDLSAVRGSGPSG
-152 RILLADVEAALQAP
+152 RILLTDVETALRAP
-166 AASPV
+166 AA
-171 SPDPAATHPEP
+171 PATTAD
-182 VEGRDRV
+182 GAGRV

-196 RLARENDV
+196 RLARDNGI
-204 DLATVNGSG
+204 DLATVTGSG
-213 PQGRILIEDVEE
+213 PQGRILIEDVEA
-225 AIALRQ
+225 AIAARSA
-231 DQGQQELMPAAPG
+231 PAATAAARPTM
-244 PPADGVVPLTGI
+244 DGVVPLTGI

-281 VTDAMQLRRGL
+281 VTEAMQLRRGL

-303 IGPLPVAVKA
+303 IGPLPVVVKA
-313 AAEALRRHPR
+313 TAEALKRHPR
-323 MNAIETT
+323 MNAIETAAA
-330 GVDGEAQ
+330 DGTAQ
-337 VQMLPEVNIGLA
+337 VQMLAEINIGLA

-355 LVTPVIRSAD
+355 LVTPVIRGAD

-399 ITNLGANEID
+399 ITNLGANDID

-430 KPVIV
+430 KPVIT

-450 FDHRVID
+450 FDHRAID
-457 GAPAAEFLQTVKS
+457 GAPAAEFLQTVKG

>member
-28 DTVEEGE
+28 DAVAEGE

-41 TAKLQTELESTAA
+41 TAKLQTELESTAS
-54 GVLTRIVAQEGE
+54 GILSRIVAQEGE

-73 LCVIDEPGEQAAS
+73 LCVIAEPGEELAQSAS
-86 PSAPAHVVGAA
+86 PAAPEAGASPVPETR
-97 TAPASASTSAVAQT
+97 TAPASN
-111 VSPERVEGRADRGAQ
+111 GAGVPGVQ

-139 LDLGQVNGTGPNG
+139 VDLAKVRGSGPNG
-152 RILLADVEAALQAP
+152 RILLTDVEAALQAP
-166 AASPV
+166 PV
-171 SPDPAATHPEP
+171 PAADGA
-182 VEGRDRV
+182 VEAAERV

-196 RLARENDV
+196 RLARDNDI
-204 DLATVNGSG
+204 DLATVTGSG
-213 PQGRILIEDVEE
+213 PRGRILIEDVEA
-225 AIALRQ
+225 AIAARSAPVL
-231 DQGQQELMPAAPG
+231 AAATESVG
-244 PPADGVVPLTGI
+244 EGVVPLTGI
-256 RGAVATRMLQS
+256 RGAVAARMLQS

-281 VTDAMQLRRGL
+281 VTEAMQLRRGL
-292 SRHHSEEAGGN
+292 SRHHAQGAGGN
-303 IGPLPVAVKA
+303 IGPLPVVVKA
-313 AAEALRRHPR
+313 TAEALKRHPR
-323 MNAIETT
+323 MNAIETAS
-330 GVDGEAQ
+330 GDGQAQ
-337 VQMLPEVNIGLA
+337 VQLLPEINIGIA
-349 VALEEG
+349 VALDEG
-355 LVTPVIRSAD
+355 LVTPVIRNAD

-389 PEEISGGTFT
+389 PEEITGGAFT

-430 KPVIV
+430 KPVIA
-435 NGEVAKGETMYLSLT
+435 NGEIVKGETMYLSLT

-457 GAPAAEFLQTVKS
+457 GAPAAAFLQTVKG

-479 G
+479 A